1 MVRYRRLKCKTILKG
16 RQLKLN
22 KLFYLFYFSCVK
34 FIKMKK
40 LLLIITSSIIIF
52 ACNSNDTKNVADEKK
67 SYEATKENLQ
77 EKEKKNPVSFLVVSG
92 HDRHNLLGQTVVKG
106 TISNKATVASYKDV
120 DVKLDFY
127 SKTGTLLETDKETVY
142 EIIAPGQSKTFK
154 TKYFAPKGTDS
165 VALAVTAAKVA
176 E

>member
-1 MVRYRRLKCKTILKG
+1 
-16 RQLKLN
+16 
-22 KLFYLFYFSCVK
+22 
-34 FIKMKK
+34 MKK

-52 ACNSNDTKNVADEKK
+52 ACNNNDTKNAADEKK
-67 SYEATKENLQ
+67 SYEATKESLQ
-77 EKEKKNPVSFLVVSG
+77 EKEKKDPVSFLLVSG

-106 TISNKATVASYKDV
+106 TVTNKATVAAYKDV

-142 EIIAPGQSKTFK
+142 EVIGPGQSKNFK

>member
-1 MVRYRRLKCKTILKG
+1 MKPFIFSIL
-16 RQLKLN
+16 LSITL
-22 KLFYLFYFSCVK
+22 FSCRESDS
-34 FIKMKK
+34 KK
-40 LLLIITSSIIIF
+40 
-52 ACNSNDTKNVADEKK
+52 AEKEK
-67 SYEATKENLQ
+67 DSYQATKENLAD
-77 EKEKKNPVSFLVVSG
+77 KEKKTPQNFLTVSG

-106 TISNKATVASYKDV
+106 TITNKATVASYKDV

-142 EIIAPGQSKTFK
+142 EVIAPGQSKNFK

-165 VALAVTAAKVA
+165 VVLSVLAAKVA